1 MGSFWRLREESKCR
15 LLAIKS
21 IREGPPCCGDPDER
35 RVEPVWPPVGHTP
48 TGGCLPPPRPCRPHG
63 SAISAAGAEIS
74 FTRASRRPRVR
85 ARARARR
92 RQRLGRK
99 NQWPAPL
106 RTPPLVTAQPGWWR
120 ERPQTEHAE
129 LSPRGR
135 SRRRPEA
142 LAHARLR
149 RPRPPAQAKLS
160 SARETGLVDPIP
172 PCSRATAT
180 GPPTGRSARASRT
193 ARPPRWPRTAVPR
206 NTHVSE
212 LVS

>member
-1 MGSFWRLREESKCR
+1 M
-15 LLAIKS
+15 A
-21 IREGPPCCGDPDER
+21 
-35 RVEPVWPPVGHTP
+35 
-48 TGGCLPPPRPCRPHG
+48 RPSPH
-63 SAISAAGAEIS
+63 
-74 FTRASRRPRVR
+74 
-85 ARARARR
+85 
-92 RQRLGRK
+92 
-99 NQWPAPL
+99 
-106 RTPPLVTAQPGWWR
+106 PPLVTAQPGWWR

-193 ARPPRWPRTAVPR
+193 ARPPQVAEDGCSTQHACFRARFLSLVLNELLHLFIPKCNSCHGMTEATWFVCLLACWFKPFCLDSCCLRKTKSPCVHHPSPR
-206 NTHVSE
+206 NVFKYN
-212 LVS
+212 

>member
-63 SAISAAGAEIS
+63 SAISAEGAEIS

-106 RTPPLVTAQPGWWR
+106 RTPHWSQHSRGGGASAPR
-120 ERPQTEHAE
+120 
-129 LSPRGR
+129 LSTQ
-135 SRRRPEA
+135 SSRPEDA
-142 LAHARLR
+142 ADGG
-149 RPRPPAQAKLS
+149 PRPWLTPASAVPGPPLRLS
-160 SARETGLVDPIP
+160 SP
-172 PCSRATAT
+172 PPGKRD
-180 GPPTGRSARASRT
+180 
-193 ARPPRWPRTAVPR
+193 
-206 NTHVSE
+206 
-212 LVS
+212 